1 MVQTILEQFK
11 CPKRR
16 QSGRVMSLV
25 RVHRRVAVS
34 VGGVLGLRYAKI
46 KTVGSEL
53 FRSSRAMRLTNRRE
67 RVGRGVIISCGQKL
81 DFT

>member
-1 MVQTILEQFK
+1 MVQSILEQLK
-11 CPKRR
+11 SPKRR

-34 VGGVLGLRYAKI
+34 VGSVLGLRYAKI

-53 FRSSRAMRLTNRRE
+53 FGSPGAMR
-67 RVGRGVIISCGQKL
+67 
-81 DFT
+81 